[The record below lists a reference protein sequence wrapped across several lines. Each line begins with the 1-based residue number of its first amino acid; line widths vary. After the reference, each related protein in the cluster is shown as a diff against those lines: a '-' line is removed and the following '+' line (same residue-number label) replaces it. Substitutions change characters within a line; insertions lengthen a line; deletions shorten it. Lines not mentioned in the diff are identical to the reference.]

1 MSSMIQSQPL
11 LLTLALFVVSCAPAA
26 CSDVESAS
34 GGADAAVVVESV
46 GRPLAD
52 PREYLRIHNLA
63 SDTAADGWR
72 GAIETLASAGDAFTL
87 QHFGRI
93 DRANLSDADADL
105 LARASGSISE
115 RLLMQRPAIGADRVV
130 AHLERAAYA
139 DLMCDVLEGPL
150 RSWTLETIK
159 AELHDPAVVA
169 ELQRLQGDYVPSVAL
184 ETMFSSMSE
193 RVPWYAQQLL
203 AAAPKHGD
211 RP

>member
-1 MSSMIQSQPL
+1 MIQRQPL
-11 LLTLALFVVSCAPAA
+11 LLTLALCVVSCAPAA
-26 CSDVESAS
+26 SSDVESAV
-34 GGADAAVVVESV
+34 GEAGAAAAGESV

-63 SDTAADGWR
+63 SDTAADGWL

-93 DRANLSDADADL
+93 DRASLSDADGDL
-105 LARASGSISE
+105 LARASESISE
-115 RLLMQRPAIGADRVV
+115 RLRRQGAGIGADVVV

-193 RVPWYAQQLL
+193 RVPRYAQQLL
-203 AAAPKHGD
+203 EAAPKHGD